1 MKRKI
6 ERILEVLERYY
17 RKGKRASRFTSPFH
31 VLISCVLSQRTREEN
46 TEKASLQ
53 LFSVASTPEEI
64 ASLPLEK
71 IEELIKPAG
80 FYREKAKRIKQI
92 SGIILERY
100 RGRVP
105 ETREE
110 LMRLPGVG
118 FKTSAVVLSYGLGKD
133 IIAVDTHVNR
143 ISKRLGL
150 VRKDAGVEDVRRT
163 LEKLFPKRKWKY
175 VNLGFVNFGREVCK
189 PLKPACMKCELKN
202 ICEYAINKF
211 HEPLRETKRHGKS
224 EKTKKT

>member
-1 MKRKI
+1 MKGKA
-6 ERILEVLERYY
+6 ERVIEVLERYY
-17 RKGKRASRFTSPFH
+17 RKRKRASHFSSPFH

-53 LFSVASTPEEI
+53 LFSVADTPEKI

-92 SGIILERY
+92 SKIILEKY
-100 RGRVP
+100 NGKVP

-110 LMRLPGVG
+110 LMKLPGVG
-118 FKTSAVVLSYGLGKD
+118 LKTSAVVLSYGFGKD

-143 ISKRLGL
+143 VSKRLGL
-150 VRKDAGVEDVRRT
+150 VRKDADVEEVRQT
-163 LEKLFPKRKWKY
+163 LEKLFPRKKWKY

-189 PLKPACMKCELKN
+189 PLKPACTNCELKDV
-202 ICEYAINKF
+202 CRFY
-211 HEPLRETKRHGKS
+211 
-224 EKTKKT
+224 KTRNSRL